1 MLGLGLTFADA
12 QALPVAFGPA
22 PLKPAG
28 GPGTSSEAAWSF
40 ESRIARPMQSGQ
52 KSS

>member
-1 MLGLGLTFADA
+1 MSGRPIKRTLR
-12 QALPVAFGPA
+12 
-22 PLKPAG
+22 AG

-40 ESRIARPMQSGQ
+40 ESRIARPIQSGQ